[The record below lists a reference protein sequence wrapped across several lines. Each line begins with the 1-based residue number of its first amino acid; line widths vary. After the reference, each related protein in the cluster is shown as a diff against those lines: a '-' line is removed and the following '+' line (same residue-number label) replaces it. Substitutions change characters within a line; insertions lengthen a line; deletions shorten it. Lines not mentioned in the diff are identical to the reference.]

1 MEGLPPP
8 PRNTT
13 AMLHACCQV
22 VWIFFHVVLVNGW
35 LQLCC
40 MLVVKLFWFFFFLC
54 PTRWRNTTAMSACW
68 LLSCVFMSYSWSGS
82 SWPWPIHERW
92 LLLIAIL
99 RFRADSLRSHVI
111 LHERIAFYSAFS
123 NIHRSGVLTALT
135 WLVPHETAAVSV
147 RSVYTI
153 IITMHHVT
161 SCKATYVRCM
171 RV

>member
-1 MEGLPPP
+1 MEGLPPA
-8 PRNTT
+8 TT
-13 AMLHACCQV
+13 KHYSHVACLLSSC
-22 VWIFFHVVLVNGW
+22 LD
-35 LQLCC
+35 L
-40 MLVVKLFWFFFFLC
+40 FFLC
-54 PTRWRNTTAMSACW
+54 PTRWRNTAAMSACW
-68 LLSCVFMSYSWSGS
+68 LSSCVFMSYSWTGS

-99 RFRADSLRSHVI
+99 RFRADSLRSHVN
-111 LHERIAFYSAFS
+111 LHEWIAFYSAFS
-123 NIHRSGVLTALT
+123 NIHRSGVLTALA

-171 RV
+171 RIILGVACHLHF